1 MTINFRPAAITHCDI
16 AASTLLIAS
25 RLALTAA
32 VDAFKRR
39 SVFAS
44 PCPPERAWAALPRG
58 SGPCCPLLATAF
70 WVRIESGLA
79 PSVERSLHADF
90 SEQHRPP
97 IFGGVDQ
104 HLYSQTPFR
113 LIAFRF
119 GEPPNIIAGISQ
131 CSCRRLTGQRYGLAK
146 WTIPTHRTSLHNGIR
161 SGAGI
166 QRNGPSGG

>member
-1 MTINFRPAAITHCDI
+1 LRYRSIDLADRIQARADGGSGCVLAAIGLCQPAT
-16 AASTLLIAS
+16 
-25 RLALTAA
+25 
-32 VDAFKRR
+32 
-39 SVFAS
+39 
-44 PCPPERAWAALPRG
+44 PERAWAALPRG
-58 SGPCCPLLATAF
+58 SSPSRPLFATAF
-70 WVRIESGLA
+70 WVGIDSGLA
-79 PSVERSLHADF
+79 PSVECSLHAGF

-146 WTIPTHRTSLHNGIR
+146 WTIPRHKTSLHNGIR
-161 SGAGI
+161 SGAGA